1 MILNAKKRPLIAV
14 ALLLTSLG
22 ITTSCI
28 DNSYDL
34 NKDIDMTISAGGEH
48 LAIPVGYTEK
58 ITLDKIIE
66 IEEGDDLQL
75 VDGEYHLLKGDDIE
89 PSTTKVEDVTI
100 DEIKSNIEKIN
111 ISKDSSTSSPQQRTS
126 NENKYNTDFEKTG
139 KIEVTAKRIDEAVK
153 EIGELEAKDKVAFDI
168 FINIE
173 GEFSI
178 VKVTNLQI
186 ELPDFLVFAD
196 TQDTEGIIIDKD
208 NHKLSFNDFI
218 LKKNTTEEQGKFH
231 LQLIAYYFA
240 EKAGTGQ
247 GLVVT
252 NKEINETYD
261 VKVSGTA
268 EVTLGTTTPTV
279 SSNDKLYI
287 IPQIMIA
294 EMNVQNVTGVIQP
307 KITPTNTIVKL
318 ENLPDFL
325 SDNEVELEITNPTIS
340 FIANNPLET
349 PIILNGEMLGKKAD
363 GSMIEGSTV
372 KIGNGSKDGN
382 KIQLN
387 PGNNII
393 ILSRTGKSNQE
404 NSSTVQNIQVSD
416 INNLIKK
423 IPDEVNVTL
432 NPVVKNDDYYTV
444 ELKEDGYTM
453 EGNYDIDIPL
463 NFGSNL
469 KIVYDE
475 TIDNFDLDLEDVDIK
490 KAILSI
496 NAVNTIPLA
505 MEIKNE
511 NVSALDANGNVI
523 KDIDVTVEGTITESK
538 DGKAEVSSTLN
549 INLNETAE
557 GAISKLD
564 GLKLK
569 VTAVPGQAT
578 DVQLLSTQWLQLTD
592 MKLKIPNGIKVD
604 LN

>member
-75 VDGEYHLLKGDDIE
+75 VDGEYHLLKKGNIDNATTEIGEVTVTGTTTIIE
-89 PSTTKVEDVTI
+89 ATEIAKVTAASSDMERATKI
-100 DEIKSNIEKIN
+100 DQVG
-111 ISKDSSTSSPQQRTS
+111 T
-126 NENKYNTDFEKTG
+126 
-139 KIEVTAKRIDEAVK
+139 IEVSAHDIDDAIK
-153 EIGELEAKDKVAFDI
+153 EIGALKASFPTELT
-168 FINIE
+168 INLGIAVE
-173 GEFSI
+173 GNMLFNKITFPDLKITFPSI
-178 VKVTNLQI
+178 LDFEPYIGLSNNILDLNDLTINKGEEKKISLQIKGYKFGNETPDGKKIIGHTLNINEKVKVEGKATVTVKAGSSGTINFTPTI
-186 ELPDFLVFAD
+186 EL
-196 TQDTEGIIIDKD
+196 Q
-208 NHKLSFNDFI
+208 
-218 LKKNTTEEQGKFH
+218 
-231 LQLIAYYFA
+231 
-240 EKAGTGQ
+240 
-247 GLVVT
+247 
-252 NKEINETYD
+252 
-261 VKVSGTA
+261 
-268 EVTLGTTTPTV
+268 
-279 SSNDKLYI
+279 
-287 IPQIMIA
+287 
-294 EMNVQNVTGVIQP
+294 EMDIQSVTGVIQP
-307 KITPTNTIVKL
+307 IIEPTGSTVNL

-325 SDNEVELEITNPTIS
+325 EDDATELDITNPIFT
-340 FIANNPLET
+340 FIAKNPLEA
-349 PIILNGEMLGKKAD
+349 PIVLNGTMQGEKN
-363 GSMIEGSTV
+363 GSIIEGSTV
-372 KIGNGSKDGN
+372 ILGRNGIDQQDIILEKGDNIIALSRLGTGGPEGSK
-382 KIQLN
+382 
-387 PGNNII
+387 NI
-393 ILSRTGKSNQE
+393 KVSN
-404 NSSTVQNIQVSD
+404 
-416 INNLIKK
+416 INDLIKK
-423 IPDEVNVTL
+423 IPDVVKVDL
-432 NPVVKNDDYYTV
+432 NPLVEYATYYTV
-444 ELKEDGYTM
+444 DLTTSYAM
-453 EGNYDIDIPL
+453 ESNYDIDIPL

>member
-75 VDGEYHLLKGDDIE
+75 VDGEYHLLKKGNIDNATTEIGEVTVTGTTTIIE
-89 PSTTKVEDVTI
+89 ATPIAEVAAALTHWQTMAAS
-100 DEIKSNIEKIN
+100 IK
-111 ISKDSSTSSPQQRTS
+111 
-126 NENKYNTDFEKTG
+126 KTG
-139 KIEVTAKRIDEAVK
+139 TIEVSAHDIDDAIK
-153 EIGELEAKDKVAFDI
+153 EIGALKASSPTELIINLGITAGENMDFDNITFTDLKITFPSILDFEPYTGLSNNILYLDGLTINKGEEKNISLQVKGYKFGNETPDGKKIIGNTLNINEKVI
-168 FINIE
+168 VE
-173 GEFSI
+173 GKTTVD
-178 VKVTNLQI
+178 VKMGSSGTISFTPTI
-186 ELPDFLVFAD
+186 EL
-196 TQDTEGIIIDKD
+196 Q
-208 NHKLSFNDFI
+208 
-218 LKKNTTEEQGKFH
+218 
-231 LQLIAYYFA
+231 
-240 EKAGTGQ
+240 
-247 GLVVT
+247 
-252 NKEINETYD
+252 
-261 VKVSGTA
+261 
-268 EVTLGTTTPTV
+268 
-279 SSNDKLYI
+279 
-287 IPQIMIA
+287 
-294 EMNVQNVTGVIQP
+294 EMDIQSVTGVIQP
-307 KITPTNTIVKL
+307 IIEPTGSTVNL

-325 SDNEVELEITNPTIS
+325 EDDATELDITNPIFT
-340 FIANNPLET
+340 FIAKNPLEA
-349 PIILNGEMLGKKAD
+349 PIILNGTMQGEKN
-363 GSMIEGSTV
+363 GSIIEGSTV
-372 KIGNGSKDGN
+372 ILGRNGIDQQDIILEKGDNIIALSRLGTGGPEGSK
-382 KIQLN
+382 
-387 PGNNII
+387 NI
-393 ILSRTGKSNQE
+393 KVSN
-404 NSSTVQNIQVSD
+404 
-416 INNLIKK
+416 INDLIKK
-423 IPDEVNVTL
+423 IPDVVKVDL
-432 NPVVKNDDYYTV
+432 NPLVEYATYYTV
-444 ELKEDGYTM
+444 DLTTSYAM
-453 EGNYDIDIPL
+453 ESNYDIDIPL

-569 VTAVPGQAT
+569 VTAVPEQAT

>member
-75 VDGEYHLLKGDDIE
+75 VDGEYHLLKKGNIDNATTEIGEVTVTGTTTIIE
-89 PSTTKVEDVTI
+89 ATPIAEVAAALTHWQTMAAS
-100 DEIKSNIEKIN
+100 IN
-111 ISKDSSTSSPQQRTS
+111 
-126 NENKYNTDFEKTG
+126 KTG
-139 KIEVTAKRIDEAVK
+139 TIEVSAHDIDDAIK
-153 EIGELEAKDKVAFDI
+153 EIGALKASSPTELIINLGITAGENMDFDNITFTDLKITFPSILDFEPYTGLSNNILDLDGLTINKGEEKNISLQVKGYKFGNETPDGKKIIGNTLNINEKVI
-168 FINIE
+168 VE
-173 GEFSI
+173 GKTTVD
-178 VKVTNLQI
+178 VKMGSSGTISFTPTI
-186 ELPDFLVFAD
+186 EL
-196 TQDTEGIIIDKD
+196 Q
-208 NHKLSFNDFI
+208 
-218 LKKNTTEEQGKFH
+218 
-231 LQLIAYYFA
+231 
-240 EKAGTGQ
+240 
-247 GLVVT
+247 
-252 NKEINETYD
+252 
-261 VKVSGTA
+261 
-268 EVTLGTTTPTV
+268 
-279 SSNDKLYI
+279 
-287 IPQIMIA
+287 
-294 EMNVQNVTGVIQP
+294 EMDIQSVTGVIQP
-307 KITPTNTIVKL
+307 IIEPTGSTVNL

-325 SDNEVELEITNPTIS
+325 EDDATELDITNPIFT
-340 FIANNPLET
+340 FIAKNPLEA
-349 PIILNGEMLGKKAD
+349 PIVLNGTMQGEKN
-363 GSMIEGSTV
+363 GSIIEGSTV
-372 KIGNGSKDGN
+372 ILGRNGIDQQDIILEKGDNIIALSRLGTGGPEGSK
-382 KIQLN
+382 
-387 PGNNII
+387 NI
-393 ILSRTGKSNQE
+393 KVSN
-404 NSSTVQNIQVSD
+404 
-416 INNLIKK
+416 INDLIKK
-423 IPDEVNVTL
+423 IPDVVKVDL
-432 NPVVKNDDYYTV
+432 NPLVEYATYYTV
-444 ELKEDGYTM
+444 DLTTSYAM
-453 EGNYDIDIPL
+453 ESNYDIDIPL

-496 NAVNTIPLA
+496 NA

>member
-75 VDGEYHLLKGDDIE
+75 VDGEYHLLKKGNIDNATTEIGEVTVTGTTTIIE
-89 PSTTKVEDVTI
+89 ATEIAEVATKLTHGQTMAAHI
-100 DEIKSNIEKIN
+100 D
-111 ISKDSSTSSPQQRTS
+111 
-126 NENKYNTDFEKTG
+126 KTG
-139 KIEVTAKRIDEAVK
+139 TIEVSAHDIDDAIK
-153 EIGELEAKDKVAFDI
+153 EIGVLKASSPTELIINLGITAGENMDFDNI
-168 FINIE
+168 TFTDLKITFPSILDFEPYTGLSNNILDLNGLTINKGEEKNISLQVKGYKFGNETPDGKKIIGNTLNINEEVIVE
-173 GEFSI
+173 GNTTVD
-178 VKVTNLQI
+178 VKMGSSGTISFTPTI
-186 ELPDFLVFAD
+186 EL
-196 TQDTEGIIIDKD
+196 Q
-208 NHKLSFNDFI
+208 
-218 LKKNTTEEQGKFH
+218 
-231 LQLIAYYFA
+231 
-240 EKAGTGQ
+240 
-247 GLVVT
+247 
-252 NKEINETYD
+252 
-261 VKVSGTA
+261 
-268 EVTLGTTTPTV
+268 
-279 SSNDKLYI
+279 
-287 IPQIMIA
+287 
-294 EMNVQNVTGVIQP
+294 EMDIQSVTGVIQP
-307 KITPTNTIVKL
+307 IIEPTGSTVNL

-325 SDNEVELEITNPTIS
+325 EDDATELDITNPIFT
-340 FIANNPLET
+340 FIAKNPLEA
-349 PIILNGEMLGKKAD
+349 PIILNGTMQGEKN
-363 GSMIEGSTV
+363 GSIIEGSTV
-372 KIGNGSKDGN
+372 ILGRNGIDQQDIILEKGDNIIALSRLGTGGPEGSK
-382 KIQLN
+382 
-387 PGNNII
+387 NI
-393 ILSRTGKSNQE
+393 KVSN
-404 NSSTVQNIQVSD
+404 
-416 INNLIKK
+416 INDLIKK
-423 IPDEVNVTL
+423 IPDVVKVDL
-432 NPVVKNDDYYTV
+432 NPLVEYATYYTV
-444 ELKEDGYTM
+444 DLTTSYAM
-453 EGNYDIDIPL
+453 ESNYDIDIPL